1 MYAKVVLRL
10 GSLDWTAAYAFLET
24 ALGIG
29 NLLGGFVI
37 GLLGAK
43 IAKGRMV
50 IGGYV
55 VYGLAVVG
63 LGLTTNLPLALGLA
77 FAMGVSNMVFIIP
90 TQTLFQERTPGDM
103 IGRVVGFR
111 FSAVF
116 GAMTFAMAASGVLG
130 DAAGVGPVLVVFGV
144 ITLAAGL
151 AGLASRPL
159 REA

>member
-1 MYAKVVLRL
+1 
-10 GSLDWTAAYAFLET
+10 
-24 ALGIG
+24 
-29 NLLGGFVI
+29 
-37 GLLGAK
+37 
-43 IAKGRMV
+43 
-50 IGGYV
+50 
-55 VYGLAVVG
+55 
-63 LGLTTNLPLALGLA
+63 
-77 FAMGVSNMVFIIP
+77 
-90 TQTLFQERTPGDM
+90 M

-130 DAAGVGPVLVVFGV
+130 DAAGVGPVLVVFGM

>member
-1 MYAKVVLRL
+1 L

-24 ALGIG
+24 GIG
-29 NLLGGFVI
+29 VGNLIGGFVI
-37 GLLGAK
+37 GMLGAR

-63 LGLTTNLPLALGLA
+63 LGLTSNLPLALGMA

-90 TQTLFQERTPGDM
+90 TQTLFQERTPNDM

-116 GAMTFAMAASGVLG
+116 GAMDVRDGGKRILG
-130 DAAGVGPVLVVFGV
+130 TAAGVGPVIVAFGA